1 MYCPYCKHEDTKVVD
16 SRLTADNTSVRRRR
30 ACLLCGRRF
39 TTYERYEKLPV
50 VVVKRDGRSDPFE
63 RQKLVD
69 GVLKACKKR
78 PVSYEQI
85 EKLATDVEQRIQDNG
100 FLEIPARM
108 VGEYVLDVLAGLD
121 KVAYMRYAS
130 VLKDFEDLDSFSDE
144 IKKLERLKSDQ

>member
-1 MYCPYCKHEDTKVVD
+1 MVD

>member
-1 MYCPYCKHEDTKVVD
+1 M
-16 SRLTADNTSVRRRR
+16 
-30 ACLLCGRRF
+30 
-39 TTYERYEKLPV
+39 
-50 VVVKRDGRSDPFE
+50 
-63 RQKLVD
+63 
-69 GVLKACKKR
+69 
-78 PVSYEQI
+78 
-85 EKLATDVEQRIQDNG
+85 ATDVEQRIQDNG